1 MNIFHERY
9 EYIHSRSGVSRRG
22 ENWGGKDSSSLGTP
36 LLTFIL
42 FYYYSLSRN
51 DKILLIFTN
60 SVLFTSGI
68 LLGILCELLLKAI
81 SAGKL
86 ELYTYSI

>member
-1 MNIFHERY
+1 MKGMNIFTHIQGCLDAAKIE
-9 EYIHSRSGVSRRG
+9 GGG
-22 ENWGGKDSSSLGTP
+22 ENNPPLGTP
-36 LLTFIL
+36 IFTFIL
-42 FYYYSLSRN
+42 LYYYSLSRN

-86 ELYTYSI
+86 ELYTYYV